1 MKAVILAAGRG
12 SRMGALTGDRP
23 KCLTRIAGRTLL
35 DWQRAALSAA
45 GIRDHVVVR
54 GYRGEMIAGE
64 GYDTIDNPRWADS
77 NMVVSLL
84 AAAPVLESSNCIV
97 SYADVVYH
105 PTIVSALSAA
115 PHPLAIAYDDS
126 WELLWR
132 DRFADPLADAESF
145 RATGGRLTEIGAR
158 CTSLADIQGQYMG
171 LLKFTPA
178 GWRQM
183 ASVLERLPGETVDR
197 LDMTALLRRL
207 IEYGVEIGAIAVS
220 GQWCEVDNADDVALY
235 TRRLAMAERSGRGWS
250 HDWRW

>member
-35 DWQRAALSAA
+35 DWQRAALSTA
-45 GIRDHVVVR
+45 GIRDHVVVC
-54 GYRGEMIAGE
+54 GYRGEMLAGE
-64 GYDTIDNPRWADS
+64 EYDTIDNPRWADS

-84 AAAPVLESSNCIV
+84 AAAPVLESSDCLV
-97 SYADVVYH
+97 SYADIVYH
-105 PTIVSALSAA
+105 PTIVTALSAA
-115 PHPLAIAYDDS
+115 PHPLAIAFDKS
-126 WELLWR
+126 WEQLWR
-132 DRFADPLADAESF
+132 DRFAAPLADAESF

-178 GWRQM
+178 GWQQL

-207 IEYGVEIGAIAVS
+207 IDSGAEIGAIAVS

-235 TRRLAMAERSGRGWS
+235 TRRLAMAERSGQGWS